1 MLPPLPPPKKDNSCG
16 KFLWTRPRNFL
27 MHQKC
32 VFKFLD
38 GSLNVLYAV
47 VYFIIES
54 TLFSRGIFRPQ
65 FMGPLSLFREAN
77 ALGTSTSPSELP
89 DRLLQKMFTYQFKTV
104 QKMWPNFAVIF
115 FSLCKMLVFLP
126 FLDVSNN
133 IWQPCHTC
141 FLLLH
146 PEMGGGGGVPPSTTA
161 VN

>member
-1 MLPPLPPPKKDNSCG
+1 
-16 KFLWTRPRNFL
+16 

-104 QKMWPNFAVIF
+104 QKVWPMWPNFAVIF
-115 FSLCKMLVFLP
+115 FSLCKILVFLP
-126 FLDVSNN
+126 FLDVFQTPSGNPATLVFCSSTPK
-133 IWQPCHTC
+133 WGEEGG
-141 FLLLH
+141 FLL
-146 PEMGGGGGVPPSTTA
+146 PPPP
-161 VN
+161 